1 MKVKLRPKLNPKNL
15 MKIRISFFAVFFLF
29 SCTSL
34 RDTYAF
40 CNFPEHSPF
49 PGGVINK
56 ILFIK
61 SSLKPEIKAEGKG
74 VYLCQ
79 VDKHLWRALIPINLF
94 RDKNSID
101 VFHNENLILNIPI
114 ENKAYR
120 ESKITID
127 NQDMVSPPAEYLP
140 RIKRETELSFKA
152 INILTNTVLSSLK
165 MSKPIEGLKSSEFGV
180 RRFINNQPR
189 NRHTGLDLAAP
200 SGTEIRAPLS
210 GKVVLIGNF
219 YYRGNTV
226 FLDHGG
232 GLISTYSHLNDVL
245 VQNQDLIT
253 KNQIIGKVGQTGRVT
268 GPHLHWQTILS
279 GIPVDPELF
288 LEEPL

>member
-1 MKVKLRPKLNPKNL
+1 ML
-15 MKIRISFFAVFFLF
+15 MKIRISIFVVFFLF
-29 SCTSL
+29 SCATF
-34 RDTYAF
+34 RDTYPV

-56 ILFIK
+56 NLYIR
-61 SSLKPEIKAEGKG
+61 SSQTPEISVEGKS

-79 VDKHLWRALIPINLF
+79 VDKNLWKALIPISLINQ
-94 RDKNSID
+94 KNFVEIY
-101 VFHNENLILNIPI
+101 HNEHRILNVPI
-114 ENKAYR
+114 ATRDYR
-120 ESKITID
+120 ESKITIN

-140 RIKRETELSFKA
+140 RIKKESELSFEA
-152 INILTNTVLSSLK
+152 INTNSNTFLSSLK
-165 MSKPIEGLKSSEFGV
+165 MSKPVEGFKSSEFGV

-189 NRHTGLDLAAP
+189 SRHTGLDLAAS

-219 YYRGNTV
+219 YYKGNTV

-232 GLISTYSHLNDVL
+232 GLISTYSHMSKVL
-245 VQNQDLIT
+245 VQNHDLIT

-268 GPHLHWQTILS
+268 GSHLHWQTVLS